1 MSRPKKAIVEYFP
14 HYTANGKTIYI
25 LESEY
30 GNNGYAFWFKVL
42 ELLGS
47 TENHFIDCRDK
58 PTWRFILAKSLLDE
72 GMCKKILD
80 TLAEVDA
87 IDSELWRGGIIRSQN
102 FIDNL
107 SAVYQ
112 RRGVNVVTKPQLIG
126 LLSTKTPL
134 NGHNVNI
141 NPTSIVKESKGK
153 DSIIKQAEKII
164 KLKSKFQEVTG
175 IPISNNRT
183 FCEFLEILKQ
193 KNVKFETIIQ
203 NVYLYFNECKTKE
216 WKNFVFAKRWNKI
229 YENMD
234 VFISIENLNDRF
246 GKMVEWNK
254 GSKNASPNPQPPPL
268 PENPADDKEK
278 EIKKYKEMQAQDHP
292 YQIMLTKVTAA
303 GAITDDEIKSA
314 LDKPGLQKF
323 KRWQGEFDE
332 LEGKYK
338 EVM

>member
-153 DSIIKQAEKII
+153 KSKGDSQD
-164 KLKSKFQEVTG
+164 KLEQQKTKFQELTG
-175 IPISNNRT
+175 IPITNDKT
-183 FCEFLEILKQ
+183 FKETLKILKKQ
-193 KNVKFETIIQ
+193 EIEINDFAGRV
-203 NVYLYFNECKTKE
+203 NLYFQECKA
-216 WKNFVFAKRWNKI
+216 KNWGFVFAKRWNKVF
-229 YENMD
+229 ENVD
-234 VFISIENLNDRF
+234 VFISIDNLNGYF
-246 GKMVEWNK
+246 EKMVDWNK
-254 GSKNASPNPQPPPL
+254 
-268 PENPADDKEK
+268 
-278 EIKKYKEMQAQDHP
+278 KKTNQQFDHFRN
-292 YQIMLTKVTAA
+292 
-303 GAITDDEIKSA
+303 SS
-314 LDKPGLQKF
+314 
-323 KRWQGEFDE
+323 
-332 LEGKYK
+332 GK
-338 EVM
+338 